1 MDGFSGLAAASDPAG
16 AMRIAHVLN
25 QGKTPG
31 EDIPM
36 EELAVATTEHS
47 GWYQYVQE
55 LLQRS
60 GGHVRVAFD
69 WALRLAKPRLYYQE
83 GSLMADLLALCPV
96 LYKDYAPP
104 LVSMNGG
111 MHMVLSVV
119 VRRAYVRSSYSRR
132 LVSTPDGGTISLDWW
147 DGSLQDDLKLDVPVL
162 LCLHAFAGDSNESYM
177 LFMCKEAKKM
187 GWRSVAMNY
196 RGCGNTPLTSPKP
209 LHIGLSADVYEGVR
223 NIRQKYPDAP
233 VFLVGFSIG
242 AYTMTKYVGEA
253 DSGVWPEDGKVQGA
267 VLIGSGYDYNFEIEK
282 ISRPAIL
289 RLLNFH
295 FINCTW
301 WSGYCK
307 KFRHQFAKD
316 PNIDLSKVR
325 AASLTSDAEAAI
337 ICPAWGY
344 PNIKAYYDDIN
355 GLKWIPKIR
364 TPTLFLSAEDDP
376 FLGETGPPRPY
387 HECSNNPYTVFVLTA
402 HGGHC
407 AHLPLGSWV
416 TGKAWMDT
424 VAMQFFSAVRV
435 LSAKPGGPLHV
446 FRESSSESEHVSRSS
461 SQDDP
466 GHL

>member
-1 MDGFSGLAAASDPAG
+1 MDGFSGDAAATDPAAG
-16 AMRIAHVLN
+16 MRLSHVLES
-25 QGKTPG
+25 QGKGPVDEVQV
-31 EDIPM
+31 ED
-36 EELAVATTEHS
+36 LAVAAS
-47 GWYQYVQE
+47 CDPGWYHHCQKLMQ
-55 LLQRS
+55 QS
-60 GGHVRVAFD
+60 GGHLRVAFD
-69 WALRLAKPRLYYQE
+69 WALRLSKPRLYFQE
-83 GSLMADLLALCPV
+83 GGVMSQLLPYCPV
-96 LYKDYAPP
+96 LYQDYAPP

-119 VRRAYVRSSYSRR
+119 VRRAYVRSSYTRHF
-132 LVSTPDGGTISLDWW
+132 VTTPDGGTISLDWW
-147 DGSLQDDLKLDVPVL
+147 GGSLKNDLDPTVPVL

-209 LHIGLSADVYEGVR
+209 LHIALSADVYEAVR
-223 NIRQKYPDAP
+223 SVREKFPDAP
-233 VFLVGFSIG
+233 VLLVGFSIG

-267 VLIGSGYDYNFEIEK
+267 MLIGSGYDYKAEIEK

-307 KFRHQFAKD
+307 KYRAELSKD
-316 PNIDLSKVR
+316 PNINLQVFKT
-325 AASLTSDAEAAI
+325 ASRTSEVEEAI

-344 PNIKAYYDDIN
+344 PDVQAYYDDIN

-376 FLGETGPPRPY
+376 FLAESSPPRPCA
-387 HECSNNPYTVFVLTA
+387 ECSSNPYTVFVLTA

-424 VAMQFFSAVRV
+424 VAMQFFSAV
-435 LSAKPGGPLHV
+435 LQSNKPGHRV
-446 FRESSSESEHVSRSS
+446 SSADSSSSEVSTPSAVGEVG
-461 SQDDP
+461 P
-466 GHL
+466 L